1 MGHFRAHGFH
11 SVPDVTLIP
20 MRMGKRPAEACMAQC
35 DAQGCGLIH
44 PWASKNT
51 AHHNQSHL
59 PMRMGIRKML
69 GRWYSAPWHR
79 AGGAAL
85 WLSCGACSERL
96 ASVFASRVALQN
108 DPDVGAE
115 KSEHVLRGRFVI
127 LPSTSMCLLWAPGP
141 HWCAQ
146 G

>member
-1 MGHFRAHGFH
+1 MFFH
-11 SVPDVTLIP
+11 SVPDVTVIP

-59 PMRMGIRKML
+59 PMRMGIRKMV
-69 GRWYSAPWHR
+69 SAPWHR

-96 ASVFASRVALQN
+96 AGVFASRVALQN
-108 DPDVGAE
+108 NPVVGAE
-115 KSEHVLRGRFVI
+115 KSEYAHGGHLIR
-127 LPSTSMCLLWAPGP
+127 LPCTSMCLCELRTYIKVHG
-141 HWCAQ
+141 
-146 G
+146 GNRK